1 MTDKLYP
8 MLFSQVIGQK
18 AVKQK
23 LIQSVKQN
31 RVSHAQ
37 LFLGKSGSGSMAL
50 ALAYAQY
57 INCKNRTETDSCGVC
72 PSCVKMQKLAHPD
85 LHYVFPTT
93 TNKKVK
99 KDPESELFMAE
110 WRSFLSK
117 NNGYGSDQ
125 NWYEHLDVEN
135 KQGTI
140 YVRDAS
146 TIMRKLSLKSYE
158 AEYKVMIIWMAEKLN
173 AQAAN
178 KLLKLIEEPP
188 DKTLFILVAEQQ
200 DQLLT
205 TVRSRTYLVKIPK
218 ISETD
223 LTQAVCSTFD
233 CREADARNAVM
244 MADGSWPL
252 AQHFYKHAEEE
263 KYNFQVFQ
271 QWMRLCFKVAMIEL
285 IDFVD
290 TLRPL
295 GREKQKALLAYGLQV
310 FRNSLLSNNNLMQ
323 LVMLPEEEK
332 SFNQKFA
339 PFVHT
344 ANITS
349 MIALMEEGIRQIERN
364 GNASLIFMDISLKMI
379 KMLKMKPVT
388 A

>member
-1 MTDKLYP
+1 
-8 MLFSQVIGQK
+8 MLFSHVIGQHS
-18 AVKQK
+18 VKQK
-23 LIQSVKQN
+23 LIQSVQQN

-37 LFLGKSGSGSMAL
+37 LFLGKSGSGSLSL

-57 INCKNRTETDSCGVC
+57 INCKDRSKTDSCGVC

-85 LHYVFPTT
+85 LHFVFPTT

-99 KDPESELFMAE
+99 KDPESELFMEE
-110 WRSFLSK
+110 WRSFLIK
-117 NNGYGSDQ
+117 NKGYGGDQ
-125 NWYEHLDVEN
+125 EWYEHLDVEN

-140 YVRDAS
+140 FVRDAS

-178 KLLKLIEEPP
+178 KLLKLLEEPP
-188 DKTLFILVAEQQ
+188 EKTLFILVAEQA

-218 ISETD
+218 IDQTD
-223 LTQAVCSTFD
+223 LTAAVCNTFD
-233 CREADARNAVM
+233 CRQADAHDAVM
-244 MADGSWPL
+244 MADGSWPM
-252 AQHFYKHAEEE
+252 AQHYFKHAEDE

-271 QWMRLCFKVAMIEL
+271 QWMRLCFKGAMIEL

-310 FRNSLLSNNNLMQ
+310 FRNSLLANNALMQ

-332 SFNQKFA
+332 TFNKNFA
-339 PFVHT
+339 PFVHH
-344 ANITS
+344 ANMLS
-349 MIALMEEGIRQIERN
+349 MVSLMEEGIRQIERN
-364 GNASLIFMDISLKMI
+364 GYAALIFMDISLNMMKL
-379 KMLKMKPVT
+379 LKVKAEKAV
-388 A
+388 

>member
-1 MTDKLYP
+1 
-8 MLFSQVIGQK
+8 
-18 AVKQK
+18 
-23 LIQSVKQN
+23 
-31 RVSHAQ
+31 
-37 LFLGKSGSGSMAL
+37 L

-57 INCKNRTETDSCGVC
+57 INCKNRTETDSCGQC
-72 PSCVKMQKLAHPD
+72 PSCVKMQKLVHPD
-85 LHYVFPTT
+85 LHFVFPTT

-99 KDPESELFMAE
+99 KDPESELFMEE

-117 NNGYGSDQ
+117 NKGYGSDQ
-125 NWYEHLDVEN
+125 GWYDHLDVEN

-178 KLLKLIEEPP
+178 KLLKLLEEPP
-188 DKTLFILVAEQQ
+188 EKTLFMLVAEQQ

-223 LTQAVCSTFD
+223 LTQAVCNTFD

-252 AQHFYKHAEEE
+252 AQHFYQHAEEE
-263 KYNFQVFQ
+263 KYNFQIFQ

-310 FRNSLLSNNNLMQ
+310 YRNSLLANNNLIQ

-332 SFNQKFA
+332 IFNQKFA
-339 PFVHT
+339 PFVHP
-344 ANITS
+344 ANVIS

-364 GNASLIFMDISLKMI
+364 GYASLIFMDISLKMI
-379 KMLKMKPVT
+379 KMLKMKQVT
-388 A
+388 AS

>member
-1 MTDKLYP
+1 

-23 LIQSVKQN
+23 LIQSVRQN

-37 LFLGKSGSGSMAL
+37 LFLGKTGAGSMAL

-57 INCKNRTETDSCGVC
+57 INCKNRTETDSCGQC
-72 PSCVKMQKLAHPD
+72 PSCVKMQKLVHPD
-85 LHYVFPTT
+85 LHFVFPTT

-99 KDPESELFMAE
+99 KDPESELFMEE

-117 NNGYGSDQ
+117 NQGYGSDHD
-125 NWYEHLDVEN
+125 WYDHLDVEN

-178 KLLKLIEEPP
+178 KLLKLLEEPP
-188 DKTLFILVAEQQ
+188 EKTLFMLVAEQQ

-223 LTQAVCSTFD
+223 LTQAVCNTFD

-252 AQHFYKHAEEE
+252 AQHFYQHAEEE
-263 KYNFQVFQ
+263 KYNFQIFQ
-271 QWMRLCFKVAMIEL
+271 QWMRLCFKVSMIEL

-310 FRNSLLSNNNLMQ
+310 FRNSLLANNNLMQ

-332 SFNQKFA
+332 IFNQKFA
-339 PFVHT
+339 PFVHP
-344 ANITS
+344 ANVIS

-364 GNASLIFMDISLKMI
+364 GYASLIFMDISLKMI

-388 A
+388 VS

>member
-1 MTDKLYP
+1 

-23 LIQSVKQN
+23 LIQSVRQN

-37 LFLGKSGSGSMAL
+37 LFLGKTGAGSMAL

-57 INCKNRTETDSCGVC
+57 INCKNRTETDCCGQC
-72 PSCVKMQKLAHPD
+72 PSCVKMQKLVHPD
-85 LHYVFPTT
+85 LHFVFPTT

-99 KDPESELFMAE
+99 KDPESELFMEE

-117 NNGYGSDQ
+117 NKGYGSDQ
-125 NWYEHLDVEN
+125 DWYDHLDVEN

-178 KLLKLIEEPP
+178 KLLKLLEEPP
-188 DKTLFILVAEQQ
+188 EKTLFMLVAEQQ

-223 LTQAVCSTFD
+223 LTQAVCNTFD

-252 AQHFYKHAEEE
+252 AQHFYQHAEEE
-263 KYNFQVFQ
+263 KYNFQIFQ

-310 FRNSLLSNNNLMQ
+310 FRNSLLANNNLIQ

-332 SFNQKFA
+332 IFNQKFA
-339 PFVHT
+339 PFVHP
-344 ANITS
+344 ANVIS

-364 GNASLIFMDISLKMI
+364 GYASLIFMDISLKMI
-379 KMLKMKPVT
+379 KMLKMKQVT
-388 A
+388 AS

>member
-1 MTDKLYP
+1 
-8 MLFSQVIGQK
+8 MLFSKIIGQK
-18 AVKQK
+18 EIKQK
-23 LIQSVKQN
+23 LIQSVQQN

-37 LFLGKSGSGSMAL
+37 LFLGKAGSGSMAL

-57 INCKNRTETDSCGVC
+57 INCKDRTETDSCGVC

-85 LHYVFPTT
+85 LHFVFPTT

-99 KDPESELFMAE
+99 KDPESELFMEE
-110 WRSFLSK
+110 WRAFLLQYQA
-117 NNGYGSDQ
+117 YGSDLD
-125 NWYEHLDVEN
+125 WYSHIEVEN

-140 YVRDAS
+140 FVRDAS

-178 KLLKLIEEPP
+178 KLLKLLEEPP
-188 DKTLFILVAEQQ
+188 EKTLFILVAEQA

-218 ISETD
+218 ISQSD
-223 LTQAVCSTFD
+223 LVAAVCNTFD
-233 CREADARNAVM
+233 CRQADAQDAVM
-244 MADGSWPL
+244 MADGNWPL
-252 AQHFYKHAEEE
+252 ARHYYQYAADE

-295 GREKQKALLAYGLQV
+295 GREKQKELLAYGLQV
-310 FRNSLLSNNNLMQ
+310 FRNSLLSNNQLSQ

-339 PFVHT
+339 PFVHQ
-344 ANITS
+344 ANILA
-349 MIALMEEGIRQIERN
+349 MIGLMEEGIKQIERN
-364 GNASLIFMDISLKMI
+364 GYASLIFMDISLKMI
-379 KMLKMKPVT
+379 KLLKMK

>member
-1 MTDKLYP
+1 

-23 LIQSVKQN
+23 LIQSVRQN

-37 LFLGKSGSGSMAL
+37 LFLGKTGAGSMAL

-57 INCKNRTETDSCGVC
+57 INCKNRTETDSCGQC
-72 PSCVKMQKLAHPD
+72 PSCVKMQKLVHPD
-85 LHYVFPTT
+85 LHFVFPTT

-99 KDPESELFMAE
+99 KDSESELFMEE
-110 WRSFLSK
+110 WRTFLIQHQA
-117 NNGYGSDQ
+117 YGSDQ
-125 NWYEHLDVEN
+125 DWYGHIEVEN

-178 KLLKLIEEPP
+178 KLLKLLEEPP
-188 DKTLFILVAEQQ
+188 EKTLFILVAEQP

-218 ISETD
+218 ISDTD
-223 LTQAVCSTFD
+223 LIQAVCNTFD
-233 CREADARNAVM
+233 CREADARDAVM

-252 AQHFYKHAEEE
+252 AHHFYQHAEDE
-263 KYNFQVFQ
+263 KYNFRIFQ

-310 FRNSLLSNNNLMQ
+310 FRNSLLANNNLLQ

-332 SFNQKFA
+332 TFNQNFA
-339 PFVHT
+339 PFAHA

-349 MIALMEEGIRQIERN
+349 MIGLMEEGIRQIERN
-364 GNASLIFMDISLKMI
+364 GYAPLIFMDISLKMI

-388 A
+388 AS